1 MSFEDTD
8 APRLAP
14 HTEVPASNQ
23 VSHVVEAY
31 LVNKNKQRPQPTSY
45 PFERSDWKSPKEPP
59 SPCRACGGPHW
70 NADCKHYDKYLA
82 LKKSSPALL
91 TEVEP
96 SPDEDMLYTIA
107 YLSNTMGSSYAV
119 VTREVQALVEGVTS
133 PRKKSN
139 LSLPV
144 SIEEMPDE
152 SIELEASRPKLP
164 TDSRFIMEDELPDD
178 SPPSQAKTANRT
190 PAASAPTTS
199 ADVPSAQEEELVD
212 VAVPPAS
219 PTEYFVRPVRKA
231 PAGLSSVGITILSV
245 TGVVGS
251 KQDAVITLRLD
262 SGASISLIAE
272 EFLKSLKNPPKI
284 RTGLKVHL
292 AQLTNKD
299 PSIKGYVELPIWV
312 KAEDGTALKFLVE
325 MYVVPGMTVEV
336 LLGEDF
342 HVNHEL
348 NVLRNVELGTRV
360 SVGQT
365 GFGFTAAST
374 TRDKANIL
382 RRKKAHANG
391 AITAWQD
398 TLIPAETTVR
408 VPIAGALQ
416 PGREWYVER
425 YLIPQSD
432 ETFLTVPNTLLDL
445 RTEDAGRAESDS
457 IARKSYVAVAN
468 PSKTP
473 RLVRAGTLLGY
484 AKDPALYLDRPRT
497 QEKLNEM

>member
-1 MSFEDTD
+1 
-8 APRLAP
+8 
-14 HTEVPASNQ
+14 
-23 VSHVVEAY
+23 
-31 LVNKNKQRPQPTSY
+31 
-45 PFERSDWKSPKEPP
+45 KSPKEPP

-107 YLSNTMGSSYAV
+107 YLSNTIGSSYAV
-119 VTREVQALVEGVTS
+119 VTQEVQALVEGVTS
-133 PRKKSN
+133 PRKPRVP
-139 LSLPV
+139 LPV
-144 SIEEMPDE
+144 SMEEIADE
-152 SIELEASRPKLP
+152 DDELETIRHKLP
-164 TDSRFIMEDELPDD
+164 VDSRFILTDEPDK
-178 SPPSQAKTANRT
+178 KTEKKPTESIPKAMSEFKATSVSRT
-190 PAASAPTTS
+190 DTGFFETDPAAILAAALS
-199 ADVPSAQEEELVD
+199 VD
-212 VAVPPAS
+212 ASLPPAQDK
-219 PTEYFVRPVRKA
+219 EYYVRPVRKA
-231 PAGLSSVGITILSV
+231 PSGLSSVGITILSV
-245 TGVVGS
+245 RGVVGS
-251 KQDAVITLRLD
+251 KQDSIITLRLD

-272 EFLKSLKNPPKI
+272 DFLKSLKNPPKI

-299 PSIKGYVELPIWV
+299 PSIKGYVELPVWV

-348 NVLRNVELGTRV
+348 NVLRNQHSFARSLIVHDPKMA
-360 SVGQT
+360 
-365 GFGFTAAST
+365 GFIRAKQHQ
-374 TRDKANIL
+374 RDKANIL

-398 TLIPAETTVR
+398 TLVPAETTVR

-457 IARKSYVAVAN
+457 IARKSYIAVAN

-473 RLVRAGTLLGY
+473 RLIRAGTLLGY

-497 QEKLNEM
+497 QEKYDEMTAAASAYAAL